1 MPGIRVGKRG
11 IGVKL
16 RGIRVE
22 MWEFGV
28 GKRGIRVWV
37 FV

>member
-1 MPGIRVGKRG
+1 MSGIRVGKWG

-22 MWEFGV
+22 MWEFG
-28 GKRGIRVWV
+28 IRVWV